1 MDPITTQL
9 TINQILNVIWPILP
23 PHFLEAL
30 AYV

>member
-1 MDPITTQL
+1 MDPTLLQI

-23 PHFLEAL
+23 PHVLEAL